1 MIIRRSLAG
10 FVLSALIT
18 GGTLFV
24 VDRQSDEANRTVRDV
39 TQQSLDYQR
48 EMTESMKNGTP
59 SAEQVEKASKD
70 MTEDVIDTI
79 EADDNVPDA
88 AKAQLE
94 AAKAQLEGIE

>member
-1 MIIRRSLAG
+1 MIIRRSIAG
-10 FVLSALIT
+10 FVLSALIA

-94 AAKAQLEGIE
+94 AAKAQLEGTE

>member
-1 MIIRRSLAG
+1 MIIRRSIAG
-10 FVLSALIT
+10 FVLSALIA

-59 SAEQVEKASKD
+59 SAEQVQKASED
-70 MTEDVIDTI
+70 VTEDIIDTVQ
-79 EADDNVPDA
+79 ADDNVPDE

>member
-10 FVLSALIT
+10 FVLSALIA

-24 VDRQSDEANRTVRDV
+24 VDRQSDEANRTVKEV
-39 TQQSLDYQR
+39 TERSLDYQR
-48 EMTESMKNGTP
+48 EMTKAVQDGTP
-59 SAEQVEKASKD
+59 SAEQVEQASKD
-70 MTEDVIDTI
+70 MTEDVIETI